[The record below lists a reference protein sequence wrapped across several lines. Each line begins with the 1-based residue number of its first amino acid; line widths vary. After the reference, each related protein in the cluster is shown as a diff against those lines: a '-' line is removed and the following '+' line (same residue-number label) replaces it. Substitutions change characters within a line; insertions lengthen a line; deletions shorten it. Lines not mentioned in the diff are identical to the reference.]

1 MGGKAFAHVTPPLLT
16 PRMSKEVYLAA
27 KNQVVRALSK
37 GFDWIDSP
45 TEGPGK
51 EDYGDIDIIV
61 TQLKDPRP
69 SKEELL
75 GHINYL
81 LGSEYQINS
90 KGDEI
95 SGNFAIPWP
104 ADFPYPPGY
113 GEDKPDDDT
122 YPHVAPSSVAGP
134 STPKTAPK
142 SHLESSPNDDFESS
156 PKTPFPSPKQ
166 PSPRTL
172 EARAKAFFESGIWT
186 RHIRVSS
193 VITPPKRQSS
203 QGSAPTTPDGG
214 EKRRFSWIP
223 RSKAPFIPRDCSY
236 NTLTKA
242 LENADEALKKKNQS
256 SPSTPDKPSNV
267 PIKRKQRLY
276 IQVDVTYCFDVRQ
289 AKYMRFFQSH
299 GDIWQILGSTIRP
312 MGLTVDNVG
321 LWIRV
326 PEIERVNKNQA
337 KVWLTSKPTFILK
350 FIGVSIPQYYRPFQS
365 IEAMFEYVAKSPM
378 FSVPPKDDK
387 EDKDVDLA
395 TMTHNDRKRMSA
407 RPVYRKWVT
416 EFKPRCR
423 EQGLY
428 SESVYTRE
436 TVKEKA
442 FREFTIETEY
452 HERLRKYIYQ
462 EQKKA
467 IRKQIKAALPIG
479 DGDGDPDQQALSR
492 RGLTIKAMSEI
503 LIDEVDET
511 IYGIVAP
518 RALLEPNGTYNMD
531 RVSAFINDKL
541 EDVSA
546 AALKREEKMSKR
558 REAHKEIKAR
568 LVEQARMKREKE
580 AKEQRD
586 EAEKQKRDLEAKIQ
600 LEAETYPD
608 FD

>member
-27 KNQVVRALSK
+27 KNQVVRALSE
-37 GFDWIDSP
+37 GFHWIDSP

-61 TQLKDPRP
+61 TKFKEDRP
-69 SKEELL
+69 SKEGLL
-75 GHINYL
+75 NIINSL

-113 GEDKPDDDT
+113 DDSPDDGS
-122 YPHVAPSSVAGP
+122 PSQVAPSSAPGP
-134 STPKTAPK
+134 STPKAAPK
-142 SHLESSPNDDFESS
+142 NLLESSPNDDSGPS
-156 PKTPFPSPKQ
+156 PKSPYPSPKQ

-172 EARAKAFFESGIWT
+172 EARAKAF
-186 RHIRVSS
+186 
-193 VITPPKRQSS
+193 
-203 QGSAPTTPDGG
+203 
-214 EKRRFSWIP
+214 
-223 RSKAPFIPRDCSY
+223 
-236 NTLTKA
+236 
-242 LENADEALKKKNQS
+242 NQS
-256 SPSTPDKPSNV
+256 LSSTPDKSSKA

-299 GDIWQILGSTIRP
+299 GDIWQLLGSTIRP
-312 MGLTVDNVG
+312 MGLTVDNLG

-337 KVWLTSKPTFILK
+337 KVWLTSKPSFILE
-350 FIGVSIPQYYRPFQS
+350 FIGVSIPQYYRPFTS
-365 IEAMFEYVAKSPM
+365 IEAMFDYVAKSPM
-378 FSVPPKDDK
+378 FSVPPK

-395 TMTHNDRKRMSA
+395 AMTHNDRKRMSS
-407 RPVYRKWVT
+407 RPVYRQWVT

-428 SESVYTRE
+428 AESVYTRE
-436 TVKEKA
+436 SVKEKA
-442 FREFTIETEY
+442 FKEFTMETEY
-452 HERLRKYIYQ
+452 HERLRKYMCR

-467 IRKQIKAALPIG
+467 IRKLVKAALPIG
-479 DGDGDPDQQALSR
+479 DGDLDQQALSR
-492 RGLTIKAMSEI
+492 RGLSIKAMSEI

-511 IYGIVAP
+511 PYGIVAP
-518 RALLEPNGTYNMD
+518 RGLLEPNGLWNMD
-531 RVSAFINDKL
+531 KVSTFITDKM

-546 AALKREEKMSKR
+546 AALVREEKLSKR
-558 REAHKEIKAR
+558 RAAHKEIRDR
-568 LVEQARMKREKE
+568 LREQAQLKRAQE
-580 AKEQRD
+580 AQEQRD
-586 EAEKQKRDLEAKIQ
+586 EEDEWKRDLEAKIQ
-600 LEAETYPD
+600 LEEETFPD

>member
-27 KNQVVRALSK
+27 KNQVVRALSE
-37 GFDWIDSP
+37 GFHWIDSP

-61 TQLKDPRP
+61 TKFKEDRP

-75 GHINYL
+75 NIVNSL

-113 GEDKPDDDT
+113 DDCPDDG
-122 YPHVAPSSVAGP
+122 PSSPVAPGSAPGP
-134 STPKTAPK
+134 STPKATPK
-142 SHLESSPNDDFESS
+142 NLLESSPNDDSGPS
-156 PKTPFPSPKQ
+156 PKTPYPSPKQ

-186 RHIRVSS
+186 RHVRVSS
-193 VITPPKRQSS
+193 AVTQPKRRSS

-223 RSKAPFIPRDCSY
+223 RSKAPFIPRNCSY

-242 LENADEALKKKNQS
+242 LEDADEAIKKKS
-256 SPSTPDKPSNV
+256 LSSTPDKSSKA

-299 GDIWQILGSTIRP
+299 GDIWQLLGSTIRP
-312 MGLTVDNVG
+312 MGLTVDNLG

-337 KVWLTSKPTFILK
+337 KVWLTSKPSFILQ

-365 IEAMFEYVAKSPM
+365 IEAMFDYVAKSPM
-378 FSVPPKDDK
+378 FSVPPK

-395 TMTHNDRKRMSA
+395 AMTHNDRKRMSS
-407 RPVYRKWVT
+407 RPVYRQWVT

-428 SESVYTRE
+428 AESVYTRE

-452 HERLRKYIYQ
+452 HERLRKYMCR

-467 IRKQIKAALPIG
+467 IRKLIKAALPIG
-479 DGDGDPDQQALSR
+479 DGDLDQQALSR
-492 RGLTIKAMSEI
+492 RGLSIKAMSEI

-511 IYGIVAP
+511 PYGIVAP
-518 RALLEPNGTYNMD
+518 RGLLEPNGSWNMD
-531 RVSAFINDKL
+531 KVSIFITDKM

-546 AALKREEKMSKR
+546 AALVREEKLSKR
-558 REAHKEIKAR
+558 RAAHKEIRDRFKEQVR
-568 LVEQARMKREKE
+568 LKRAQE
-580 AKEQRD
+580 AQEQRD
-586 EAEKQKRDLEAKIQ
+586 EEDEWKRDLEAKIQ
-600 LEAETYPD
+600 LEEETFPD